1 LPRSPQSWTHRPGE
15 AKVSTPHGSRARR
28 KRHRRP
34 SVLIFDEGTSAL
46 DTEPETALLQ
56 ALKSLRGQRTLI
68 IVTHRLTTVENCDT
82 VWLKRGR
89 RLVHQGPLAE
99 LASRNP
105 ELRATKRSRPPSL
118 QTSIRPRQGEV
129 HTAARDAFRPE
140 SRCTPR
146 PAFLSSISLRAVHS
160 RRSRPNVC

>member
-1 LPRSPQSWTHRPGE
+1 
-15 AKVSTPHGSRARR
+15 
-28 KRHRRP
+28 
-34 SVLIFDEGTSAL
+34 VLIFDEGTSAL

-68 IVTHRLTTVENCDT
+68 IVTTHRLTTVENCDT

-105 ELRATKRSRPPSL
+105 ELRATKRSRA
-118 QTSIRPRQGEV
+118 PRCSSSQ
-129 HTAARDAFRPE
+129 
-140 SRCTPR
+140 RCCR
-146 PAFLSSISLRAVHS
+146 
-160 RRSRPNVC
+160 